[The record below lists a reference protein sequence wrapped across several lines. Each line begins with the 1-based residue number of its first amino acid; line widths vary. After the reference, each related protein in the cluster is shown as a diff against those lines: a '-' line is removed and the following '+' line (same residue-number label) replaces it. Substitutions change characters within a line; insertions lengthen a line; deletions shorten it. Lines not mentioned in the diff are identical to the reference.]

1 MKNYESFI
9 EPKCYSVSDL
19 AFEIS
24 NLSDY
29 DLELFFGELFSY
41 ADLEEIVNGMLKN
54 QGWNMIYNEL
64 YKNIQVLI
72 EKSKEEENKYIYLNE
87 EGAELLEGFY
97 SGRISAFEQILDLLE
112 SM

>member
-1 MKNYESFI
+1 
-9 EPKCYSVSDL
+9 
-19 AFEIS
+19 
-24 NLSDY
+24 
-29 DLELFFGELFSY
+29 
-41 ADLEEIVNGMLKN
+41 
-54 QGWNMIYNEL
+54 MIYNEL

>member
-54 QGWNMIYNEL
+54 QG
-64 YKNIQVLI
+64 
-72 EKSKEEENKYIYLNE
+72 
-87 EGAELLEGFY
+87 
-97 SGRISAFEQILDLLE
+97 
-112 SM
+112 